1 MKTVKIVAS
10 ILDFPRK
17 TLSEDIWQYS
27 TQNKTDE
34 LPQLKPSVKF
44 LITSTA
50 QKYLSQIGLTLS
62 ACNLY
67 GGSASYQWS
76 EGADID
82 VSIYAENWPESISE
96 SDLENYQNI
105 FKEIETPYKSFEIH
119 FFLKEPHETVHEVA
133 DAVYD
138 VLNDH
143 WVLPPLILPE
153 HFDPDEYFKPF
164 LKAAESKAKKFD
176 EAIGKLQRA
185 WSTMSKAS
193 EAKENAAE
201 PSLVQERIDIEKQT
215 IRDITKWLSC
225 SFLAIR
231 DKRYAMHDALREKM
245 EKDSSIGRFERFQE
259 PEIIWKYL
267 DRAGYNDFLW
277 KIHKLYSDNRL
288 EKILTTY

>member
-1 MKTVKIVAS
+1 MKATHVHPQSLDPGLYAGLVIVAAF
-10 ILDFPRK
+10 ITTRVLFYGLGGRFIAQPVGFAMQYLD
-17 TLSEDIWQYS
+17 
-27 TQNKTDE
+27 
-34 LPQLKPSVKF
+34 PQLLQNDLQQSLLYLHIQPPLFNLF
-44 LITSTA
+44 LGI
-50 QKYLSQIGLTLS
+50 
-62 ACNLY
+62 
-67 GGSASYQWS
+67 
-76 EGADID
+76 
-82 VSIYAENWPESISE
+82 
-96 SDLENYQNI
+96 
-105 FKEIETPYKSFEIH
+105 
-119 FFLKEPHETVHEVA
+119 
-133 DAVYD
+133 

-143 WVLPPLILPE
+143 WVLPPLILPD

-215 IRDITKWLSC
+215 IRDITKWLSN

-231 DKRYAMHDALREKM
+231 DKRYAMHDVLREKM
-245 EKDSSIGRFERFQE
+245 KKDSSIGRFERFQE